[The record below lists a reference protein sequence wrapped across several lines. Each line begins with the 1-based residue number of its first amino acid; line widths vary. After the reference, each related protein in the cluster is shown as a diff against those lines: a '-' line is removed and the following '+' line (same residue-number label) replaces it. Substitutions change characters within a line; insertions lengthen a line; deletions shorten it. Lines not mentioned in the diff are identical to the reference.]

1 MTVITETESLSLLCG
16 RLSHAPYITVD
27 TEFMREKTYWPQLCL
42 VQLAD
47 ENEAAAVDVLA
58 KDINLR
64 PLLDLMANKKVLKV
78 FHAARQDLEIF
89 YRLMGALPAP
99 LFDTQVAA
107 MVCGFGDSAGYET
120 LVRNLTD
127 HVIDKSSRFTDWA
140 QRPLTEKQIDY
151 AVADVTHLREVYSRL
166 AQNLEKNGRREWL
179 EEELSDLLDNRN
191 YTFSP
196 EAAWRRIKSRGAKP
210 RYLAILREI
219 AAWRERRLSQG
230 TCPGDGYYEM
240 KL

>member
-1 MTVITETESLSLLCG
+1 MTVITDSKSLSLLCG

-58 KDINLR
+58 EDINLR
-64 PLLDLMANKKVLKV
+64 PLLDLMANKKILKV

-107 MVCGFGDSAGYET
+107 MVCGLAT
-120 LVRNLTD
+120 LR
-127 HVIDKSSRFTDWA
+127 A
-140 QRPLTEKQIDY
+140 M
-151 AVADVTHLREVYSRL
+151 
-166 AQNLEKNGRREWL
+166 RR
-179 EEELSDLLDNRN
+179 
-191 YTFSP
+191 
-196 EAAWRRIKSRGAKP
+196 
-210 RYLAILREI
+210 
-219 AAWRERRLSQG
+219 
-230 TCPGDGYYEM
+230 
-240 KL
+240 